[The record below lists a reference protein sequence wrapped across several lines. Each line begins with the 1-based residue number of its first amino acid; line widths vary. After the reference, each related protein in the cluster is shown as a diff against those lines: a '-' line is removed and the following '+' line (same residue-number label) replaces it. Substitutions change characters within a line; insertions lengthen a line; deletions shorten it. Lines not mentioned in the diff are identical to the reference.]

1 MKRKK
6 LKKIIISCFLF
17 LLLLVLIFYFF
28 YRGKFGINFQIAELR
43 EVKDSLRSTGIVV
56 RDEEII
62 TAPEESK
69 SFLKYLVKDG
79 DKSPKNGV
87 IAEVYDSSDSAK
99 ASYKID
105 LLDKEIKV
113 LEKLNSCQ
121 YNFSQSINALNKKI
135 SEEVKN
141 LLVSANDFQVADS
154 INLRNKI
161 LYFLNEKKIILG
173 KSVNFE
179 EKIQELKK
187 EKDKLL
193 SLNPHIV
200 SQIKSPD
207 SGVFFTSTDG
217 YEEKISYKNLKSEKI
232 RFSDM
237 NDVNKSEEH
246 SGIIGKIVKL
256 CTWYVVCEMSEEQ
269 ANKIFSGQ
277 EASISIEGLET
288 VKNLPCKIES
298 ITSTGDSGKSTV
310 LISCNYMN
318 EHIASL
324 RNEDFVVDFNKYYG
338 LEVDKDAVFKDTS
351 DENKFGVYVAHGNYL
366 KFKKI
371 NPVYWKEDKVVCAY
385 GNDEYCDETYLQ
397 VGDKIVKGSN
407 LYSGKKIN

>member
-17 LLLLVLIFYFF
+17 LLRLVLIFYFF

-43 EVKDSLRSTGIVV
+43 EVKDSLRATGIVV

-179 EKIQELKK
+179 EKIQELK
-187 EKDKLL
+187 
-193 SLNPHIV
+193 
-200 SQIKSPD
+200 
-207 SGVFFTSTDG
+207 
-217 YEEKISYKNLKSEKI
+217 
-232 RFSDM
+232 
-237 NDVNKSEEH
+237 NK
-246 SGIIGKIVKL
+246 
-256 CTWYVVCEMSEEQ
+256 
-269 ANKIFSGQ
+269 
-277 EASISIEGLET
+277 
-288 VKNLPCKIES
+288 
-298 ITSTGDSGKSTV
+298 
-310 LISCNYMN
+310 
-318 EHIASL
+318 
-324 RNEDFVVDFNKYYG
+324 
-338 LEVDKDAVFKDTS
+338 
-351 DENKFGVYVAHGNYL
+351 
-366 KFKKI
+366 
-371 NPVYWKEDKVVCAY
+371 
-385 GNDEYCDETYLQ
+385 
-397 VGDKIVKGSN
+397 
-407 LYSGKKIN
+407 